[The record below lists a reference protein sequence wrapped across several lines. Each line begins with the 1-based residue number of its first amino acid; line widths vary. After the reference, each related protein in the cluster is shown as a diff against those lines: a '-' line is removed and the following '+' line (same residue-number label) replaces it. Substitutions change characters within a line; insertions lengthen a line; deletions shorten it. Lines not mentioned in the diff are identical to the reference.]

1 MRRLITLL
9 SLALPSTALAGS
21 VTVGAGG
28 DYATVDAALE
38 ATDATELLKVELLP
52 GDHAAFSVSKAREV
66 QVSGAVGTTTV
77 AGLTVAD
84 PGAEVQL
91 IGVSLQDDGGGR
103 PALVELQA
111 GSLVLDAVQAKGSG
125 GVAGVRAGPS
135 TALTVLGSLLYGF
148 EDSVIIADRAM
159 VSVARS
165 RIADGEAER
174 GAAIRAVETEL
185 HLDGVVFA
193 HLRAAQAGGAVLLD
207 QGSISATDVELQDVR
222 AQLGGG
228 FFFDGAA
235 VNISDL
241 KARGAYADKGAHIY
255 AFESELT
262 LVRAD
267 LRGGRA
273 EDGAAMYI
281 DGSGVRVQNALI
293 VDHAATRRGGVI
305 WLERGQLDLRQA
317 TVFGGRAPEAA
328 GLGVGEGEAVVRG
341 SVIAGLG
348 GEAISLLGGG
358 AATIRDSLLWA
369 IEGSPWLDAA
379 VGVGPTQMTM
389 DPRFTNTAAK
399 DFTLRAGSPGLDAG
413 PLGTTDPDGTRAD
426 LGAYGGPLAWALAD
440 ADADGF
446 VHGRDCDDNDRL
458 VHEAA
463 IDRPYDGIDADC
475 DMRSDFDQDR
485 DGVDA
490 VEFGGFDCD
499 DTDPRIRPGARETPG
514 DSRDEDCDG
523 RVNPD
528 MDRDGWEA
536 SLDCDDLDPDI
547 RPDGVE
553 VWYDG
558 KDSDCDGASD
568 FDQDGD
574 GVNAAAAGGGDCD
587 DTDAQVHGLMID
599 ASADGKD
606 QDCDGVDG
614 PGAGSAPDETTATV
628 LEGGSAA
635 PSAIDPDMAEL
646 ATAAAD
652 GEMTQTGCA
661 TTGGRS
667 GGAAG
672 LIAGLVGLLGALRRR
687 PRA

>member
-28 DYATVDAALE
+28 DFASVDAALE
-38 ATDATELLKVELLP
+38 GTDPDEPLKVELLA
-52 GDHAAFSVSKAREV
+52 GDHPAFSVTKAREIL
-66 QVSGAVGTTTV
+66 VSGAVGTTTL

-84 PGAEVQL
+84 AGASVQL
-91 IGVSLQDDGGGR
+91 VGLALQDDGGGR
-103 PALVELQA
+103 TALVDLQA
-111 GSLVLDAVQAKGSG
+111 GALTLDGVQAKGDG
-125 GVAGVRAGPS
+125 GVAGVRAAPS
-135 TALTVLGSLLYGF
+135 TALTVVGSLLYGF

-165 RIADGEAER
+165 RIADSEAER

-185 HLDGVVFA
+185 HLDSVVFA
-193 HLRAAQAGGAVLLD
+193 HLRAAQLGGAVLLD
-207 QGSISATDVELQDVR
+207 QGSVSATDVELQDVR

-241 KARGAYADKGAHIY
+241 TARGAYADKGAHIY
-255 AFESELT
+255 AFESELS

-273 EDGAAMYI
+273 EDGAALYI

-293 VDHAATRRGGVI
+293 IDHAATRRGGVI

-317 TVFGGRAPEAA
+317 TIFGARAPDAA
-328 GLGVGEGEAVVRG
+328 GLGIAEGQAVVRG
-341 SVIAGLG
+341 SVLAGLS
-348 GEAISLLGGG
+348 GEAIALIGDG

-426 LGAYGGPLAWALAD
+426 LGAFGGPLAWALAD
-440 ADADGF
+440 VDGDGF

-458 VHEAA
+458 IHEAA
-463 IDRPYDGIDADC
+463 VDRPYDGIDANC

-499 DTDPRIRPGARETPG
+499 DTDPRVRPGARETPG

-528 MDRDGWEA
+528 LDRDGWEA

-547 RPDGVE
+547 RPDGIE

-574 GVNAAAAGGGDCD
+574 GVEAASAGGGDCD
-587 DTDAQVHGLMID
+587 DTDAQIHGLMID
-599 ASADGKD
+599 ATEDGKD

-614 PGAGSAPDETTATV
+614 PGAGAEADAASSTVVDGRSATP
-628 LEGGSAA
+628 GS
-635 PSAIDPDMAEL
+635 IDPDMAEL
-646 ATAAAD
+646 ATAAPD
-652 GEMTQTGCA
+652 GEMTRTGCA